1 MLLGYLEEGSAYE
14 TLKSPL
20 QYKIFMVHRLMKIV
34 YELVLGD
41 VLRLEF
47 ISVI

>member
-1 MLLGYLEEGSAYE
+1 MKLENH
-14 TLKSPL
+14 PL
-20 QYKIFMVHRLMKIV
+20 QHKIFMMRHLIKIV
-34 YELVLGD
+34 NELVLGD